1 MNAVWLIARR
11 ELGAYFS
18 SPLASVVVAAALLL
32 DGILFYWR
40 ALSQR
45 LLSGE
50 ALAEFFWWT
59 SGVTMTAALFLAMRL
74 VAEERQTGTFTLL
87 NTAPLMEWQI
97 VLGKYVSVVAVVLLM
112 LALSA
117 YLPALL
123 LVNGKVS
130 LGHIVV
136 GYLGQLL
143 IGSAAAA
150 IGLFASSLARSQ
162 LVAVVSGA
170 AIVVVLL
177 VLWVLSQAVD
187 PPLKQFLSG
196 LALHHQNFRPF
207 QVGILR
213 LGAVAYYVSISYV
226 FLLAST
232 KVLEARRWR

>member
-1 MNAVWLIARR
+1 MSRTLLIARR
-11 ELGAYFS
+11 ELSAYFS
-18 SPLASVVVAAALLL
+18 SPLASVVIASALLL

-40 ALSQR
+40 SLSQR

-50 ALAEFFWWT
+50 ALAQFFWWT
-59 SGVTMTAALFLAMRL
+59 SGVMMTAALFLSMRL
-74 VAEERQTGTFTLL
+74 IAEERQTGTFTLL
-87 NTAPLMEWQI
+87 NTAPLLEWEI
-97 VLGKYVSVVAVVLLM
+97 VLGKYLSVLVMVMLL
-112 LALSA
+112 AGLSS

-130 LGHIVV
+130 AGHIVV
-136 GYLGQLL
+136 GYLGQVL

-162 LVAVVSGA
+162 LIAVVVGA

-177 VLWVLSQAVD
+177 VLWVVSQAVD

-196 LALHHQNFRPF
+196 LAMHHQNFRPF
-207 QVGILR
+207 QLGILK
-213 LGAVAYYVSISYV
+213 LGSVAYYLSVSYV
-226 FLLAST
+226 FLLAAT